1 MNRIRNA
8 LLFKRLIAYLL
19 CFITFASPFH
29 VIAAE
34 VSQRQAGQQGQS
46 FAEMLLKNMEQ
57 PSKSGDTIHFPDLG
71 QSIEVKDLYPGT
83 SGTADK
89 DSSYFAPGGDDVG
102 TAQQFHDN
110 GVELDRKGM
119 DKQYQL
125 YDDAVGGEKIKLSY
139 TSDLDSSPTI
149 QGAAYKIILDKK
161 NAAKPDL
168 RKDPLVNSS
177 RDVLQDLDGFSD
189 CKLEQVVSKQQG
201 NIHVPDLEMCER
213 LHKPKGDCE
222 LEHVIEVEPIPSDVV
237 FLVDNSGSMDAVIRD
252 ILMSVRQFAMLL
264 GGKENEVR
272 LGGIITRSQYGSNQ
286 IRMTDDVDA
295 FHRWVNAI
303 RINSGT
309 TYITNVGN
317 YVLDNY
323 VFKPDKQ
330 KVMIIIGNQDAPGA
344 GYQALGQRLQAAGFK
359 TFIFHDNAQVRTLG
373 QHVGNKFTVD
383 GLFRVA
389 QMLTVVED
397 AWVSKECL
405 NDAISTLEE
414 FCDGSYKVT
423 EAASPCATI
432 SGFHVCPGDPIEQ
445 MLKPPPIPNVK
456 KLDQMVTVSPI
467 SCDYNVGEMG
477 CYTDALGDLQCP
489 VNEGEKLETCSQ
501 FEEDPQ
507 CGFIKSTCVEGA
519 QGSWGTCYAYE
530 EVWDC
535 GTNVKFE
542 GDSVEQEYVC
552 DGDIS
557 CMGESC
563 VSVDRETSNSFGK
576 AAALLNV
583 VEHADGMMECE
594 DAPGNSDPLKH
605 CKIFKGEDGTCKK
618 AMGGVVDC
626 CEKPKGVS
634 LGDYLVMLQAT
645 KKIDSA
651 MLAISETSGFGSGA
665 ASQYVTKFREPVQ
678 GAYNSIKEPVVDGFK
693 KITSPFVNYAESTGA
708 TISQRVT
715 EQVLNTVH
723 EALGESAK
731 QFLTG
736 ALEGMGYDSLLQ
748 GGVVAGTEEVVGEEA
763 FAQTMGQ
770 TVGSIISFVG
780 WVYLSYQ
787 VATLVIQ
794 MIYKCTK
801 SEMELMVGVQLKK
814 CSYVGSYCA
823 SKTLGVCTVKKESY
837 CCYDSPLAR
846 IVVEQGYKQLGKTQ
860 GTAKAP
866 QCNGLTLAEMEK
878 LDWDRI
884 DLSEWTGMLIEHN
897 LYAGTSSLSSDS
909 ITGKGSYLPGENGE
923 RLNVEDRTAERF
935 KDSHVDDIRI
945 DFQQKMDFKGGQN

>member
-57 PSKSGDTIHFPDLG
+57 PSKSGDTIHFPDANTE
-71 QSIEVKDLYPGT
+71 INVKDLYPGS
-83 SGTADK
+83 SGASDK
-89 DSSYFAPGGDDVG
+89 DESYFYPSANDGNVAQEHFDSGKDLDRLGLGKQETLFSDATGGDKI
-102 TAQQFHDN
+102 
-110 GVELDRKGM
+110 ELG
-119 DKQYQL
+119 
-125 YDDAVGGEKIKLSY
+125 Y
-139 TSDLDSSPTI
+139 TTSLDSSPTI
-149 QGAAYKIILDKK
+149 QGAAYKIILDRK
-161 NAAKPDL
+161 NASKPDL
-168 RKDPLVNSS
+168 RNDPAVNSS
-177 RDVLQDLDGFSD
+177 REIIQDLASDGFTD
-189 CKLEQVVSKQQG
+189 CKLEQIVSKKQG
-201 NIHVPDLEMCER
+201 SIHLPEMERCER
-213 LHKPKGDCE
+213 IMDYSGTHSLTHEYDLGIIRYISGKPNYRSCGDGCLEIWVGTIGDNYWSGHCKIFEESTEFEILNKDAIKSVVINNAQFDDYFQIYLNQKMVWTHTPGVFPPETPGRCERSTNWNVNPNKDVTQEFKDNEILKFKTRTSVTGNGEGYARIRITFDPKKAFRSKGWFPQE
-222 LEHVIEVEPIPSDVV
+222 S
-237 FLVDNSGSMDAVIRD
+237 AD
-252 ILMSVRQFAMLL
+252 IL
-264 GGKENEVR
+264 E
-272 LGGIITRSQYGSNQ
+272 
-286 IRMTDDVDA
+286 
-295 FHRWVNAI
+295 
-303 RINSGT
+303 
-309 TYITNVGN
+309 
-317 YVLDNY
+317 
-323 VFKPDKQ
+323 
-330 KVMIIIGNQDAPGA
+330 
-344 GYQALGQRLQAAGFK
+344 QAAGGYCK
-359 TFIFHDNAQVRTLG
+359 SA
-373 QHVGNKFTVD
+373 
-383 GLFRVA
+383 
-389 QMLTVVED
+389 VVECV
-397 AWVSKECL
+397 APPGLGVNECY
-405 NDAISTLEE
+405 TYM
-414 FCDGSYKVT
+414 GVK
-423 EAASPCATI
+423 
-432 SGFHVCPGDPIEQ
+432 VCPKDIGPAPHPAINPLCQRSE
-445 MLKPPPIPNVK
+445 V
-456 KLDQMVTVSPI
+456 KLDCSVQSGDIGCWIDAYGEEQCYDNPGDNLN
-467 SCDYNVGEMG
+467 SCN
-477 CYTDALGDLQCP
+477 AL
-489 VNEGEKLETCSQ
+489 EKKG
-501 FEEDPQ
+501 
-507 CGFIKSTCVEGA
+507 CGFVQSKCLHEAPNGA
-519 QGSWGTCYAYE
+519 CHIYE
-530 EVWDC
+530 ESWDC
-535 GTNVKFE
+535 GK
-542 GDSVEQEYVC
+542 SVNYDDETIEEEYVC
-552 DGDIS
+552 DGPIS
-557 CMGESC
+557 CMGEEC
-563 VSVDRETSNSFGK
+563 ISVNRETSDSFGK
-576 AAALLNV
+576 VAALLNV
-583 VEHADGMMECE
+583 VEHADGMLQCG
-594 DAPGNSDPLKH
+594 DNPGATEETDLSG
-605 CKIFKGEDGTCKK
+605 CTIFRGEKNECKK

-780 WVYLSYQ
+780 WVYLAYQ

-823 SKTLGVCTVKKESY
+823 SKTLGACTVKKESY